1 MLNRFGIIAMWVQDF
16 PRMFAFYC
24 DTLGLPSSEANA
36 GAGQQAGVD
45 WARFELQGIGLELFA
60 IARSPKR
67 AARTP
72 YPRQNATVLCFLV
85 DDFDAELQALQAK
98 GVEFHQVG
106 QQEWGRYA
114 TFRDPEGNELQIYHS
129 NPGY

>member
-1 MLNRFGIIAMWVQDF
+1 MLNRFGVVAMWVQDF
-16 PRMFAFYC
+16 PRMFSFYR
-24 DTLGLPSSEANA
+24 DTLGLPPSNANP
-36 GAGQQAGVD
+36 GEGLQAGVD
-45 WARFELQGIGLELFA
+45 WARFELQGTGLELFA
-60 IARSPKR
+60 LSRSAKR

-85 DDFDAELQALQAK
+85 DDFDVELQALQAR
-98 GVEFHQVG
+98 GVDFHQVG

-114 TFRDPEGNELQIYHS
+114 TFRDPEGNELQIYHP